1 MSTAKPPRAEHA
13 EDPLWNTM
21 RLHAEKVYDAEVA
34 LRPPI
39 KEWVLDH
46 HDFRHALAAR
56 LASRFSPH
64 DRHDG
69 RMRGVIEEAALA
81 DPTVAASARRDLEA
95 ILERD
100 PACDSLLT
108 PFLWFKGYHAVTG
121 QRVAHHFW
129 KQDRRQLAFWL
140 QSVMSV
146 MLGTDIHPAARIGSG
161 VLLDHATGFVVG
173 ETALIEDDV
182 SILHEVT
189 LGGTGKARGDRHP
202 KVRRGVLIGAGA
214 KLLGN
219 IEIGVG
225 AKIGAGS
232 VVLRDVP
239 PHTSVAG
246 VPAVIVGK
254 AAFDNPAMYMDHSI

>member
-1 MSTAKPPRAEHA
+1 MNTRHA
-13 EDPLWNTM
+13 TTDHADDPLWNTM
-21 RLHAEKVYDAEVA
+21 RLHAERVYDAEA
-34 LRPPI
+34 PLRPLL

-56 LASRFSPH
+56 LAARFSPH

-81 DPTVAASARRDLEA
+81 DPAVAAAARRDLEA

-108 PFLWFKGYHAVTG
+108 PFLWFKGYHAITG
-121 QRVAHHFW
+121 QRVSHHFW
-129 KQDRRQLAFWL
+129 KQDRRQLAFWF
-140 QSVMSV
+140 QSVMAAT
-146 MLGTDIHPAARIGSG
+146 LATDIHPAARIGCG

-173 ETALIEDDV
+173 ETAVIEDDV

-219 IEIGVG
+219 IEIGTG

-246 VPAVIVGK
+246 VPAVVVGK
-254 AAFDNPAMYMDHSI
+254 TASDSPAMFMDHSI